1 MHVSYSS
8 KFSKDLKRIKNRNLN
23 IQHLKALVYKIKNN
37 ETIESKYK
45 LHMLI
50 GKYSGSFECHIKPD
64 WLLIFRIE
72 DDVLYLVRTGSH
84 SDLFK

>member
-23 IQHLKALVYKIKNN
+23 IQHLEALVYKIKNN

-72 DDVLYLVRTGSH
+72 DDVLSSRKTL
-84 SDLFK
+84 